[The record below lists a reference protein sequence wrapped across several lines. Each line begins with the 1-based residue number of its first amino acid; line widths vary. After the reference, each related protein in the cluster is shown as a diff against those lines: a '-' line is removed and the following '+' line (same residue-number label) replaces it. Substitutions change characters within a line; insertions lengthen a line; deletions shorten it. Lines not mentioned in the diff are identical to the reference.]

1 MSPSLESAE
10 QDYDTGAFLTVISVE
25 VNELLKG
32 ITARYI
38 TSEKKSRSKKV
49 PIKHKEK
56 VLIFKILLGQ
66 NDRTRYD
73 KKKIDKRTSSHRDIF
88 HRNNDFNT
96 ILNNKIEEN
105 KEKQFPSRRGSHQ

>member
-10 QDYDTGAFLTVISVE
+10 QDYDNGAFLTVISVE

-73 KKKIDKRTSSHRDIF
+73 LKKRLINAPVPIGISSTEIM
-88 HRNNDFNT
+88 
-96 ILNNKIEEN
+96 ISI
-105 KEKQFPSRRGSHQ
+105 PY

>member
-10 QDYDTGAFLTVISVE
+10 QDYDNGAFLTVISVE

-73 KKKIDKRTSSHRDIF
+73 KKRLINVPVPIGISSTEIM
-88 HRNNDFNT
+88 
-96 ILNNKIEEN
+96 ISI
-105 KEKQFPSRRGSHQ
+105 PY

>member
-10 QDYDTGAFLTVISVE
+10 QDYDNGAFLTVISVE

-73 KKKIDKRTSSHRDIF
+73 LKKRLINVPVPIGISSTEIM
-88 HRNNDFNT
+88 
-96 ILNNKIEEN
+96 ISI
-105 KEKQFPSRRGSHQ
+105 PY